1 MIDIYQNKSD
11 EQLMEGIKIGEMQAF
26 DELYL
31 RYSKRLL
38 HFFFRML
45 NRDTEKAQDFLQDI
59 FLKIVEKPHLFDTQ
73 KRFSTWVFTVAN
85 NMCKNEYRR
94 LQVRQDGSIYVGD
107 FNVTENDI
115 VLPKIK
121 QQIDSKHFKKMVV
134 EELANMSEVKR
145 SVFLLRYQE
154 QFSVKEISEILHC
167 SEGTVKSRLFYTTK
181 TLAEKL
187 QAYNPSTL

>member
-115 VLPKIK
+115 VLPKIE

>member
-1 MIDIYQNKSD
+1 M
-11 EQLMEGIKIGEMQAF
+11 GE
-26 DELYL
+26 
-31 RYSKRLL
+31 
-38 HFFFRML
+38 
-45 NRDTEKAQDFLQDI
+45 

-115 VLPKIK
+115 VLPKIE

>member
-1 MIDIYQNKSD
+1 MIDSYQNKSD
-11 EQLMEGIKIGEMQAF
+11 EQLMEGIKIGEMGAF
-26 DELYL
+26 DELYS

-45 NRDTEKAQDFLQDI
+45 RKDAEKAQDFLQDI
-59 FLKIVEKPHLFDTQ
+59 FLKIVEKPYLFDCK

-94 LQVRQDGSIYVGD
+94 LQVRQNGSIYVGD
-107 FNVTENDI
+107 FNTTENDI
-115 VLPKIK
+115 VLPKIE
-121 QQIDSKHFKKMVV
+121 QQIDNQHFKKMVV
-134 EELANMSEVKR
+134 GELATMSEAKR

-154 QFSVKEISEILHC
+154 QFSIKEISEILNC

-181 TLAEKL
+181 ALAQKL
-187 QAYNPSTL
+187 QAYNPSML

>member
-1 MIDIYQNKSD
+1 MIDSYQNKSD
-11 EQLMEGIKIGEMQAF
+11 EQLMEGIKIGEMRAF
-26 DELYL
+26 DELYS

-45 NRDTEKAQDFLQDI
+45 RKDAEKAQDFLQDI
-59 FLKIVEKPHLFDTQ
+59 FLKIVEKRYLFDCK

-94 LQVRQDGSIYVGD
+94 LQVRQNGSIYVGD
-107 FNVTENDI
+107 FNTTENDI
-115 VLPKIK
+115 VLPKIE
-121 QQIDSKHFKKMVV
+121 QQIDNQHFKKMVV
-134 EELANMSEVKR
+134 GELATMSEAKR

-154 QFSVKEISEILHC
+154 QFSIKEISEILNC

-181 TLAEKL
+181 ALAQKL
-187 QAYNPSTL
+187 QAYNPSML

>member
-1 MIDIYQNKSD
+1 MIDSYQNKSD
-11 EQLMEGIKIGEMQAF
+11 EQLMEGIKIGEMRAF
-26 DELYL
+26 DELYS

-45 NRDTEKAQDFLQDI
+45 RKDAEKAQDFLQDI
-59 FLKIVEKPHLFDTQ
+59 FLKIVEKPYLFDCK

-94 LQVRQDGSIYVGD
+94 LQVRQNGSIYVGD
-107 FNVTENDI
+107 FNTTENDI
-115 VLPKIK
+115 VLPKIE
-121 QQIDSKHFKKMVV
+121 QQIDNQHFKKMVV
-134 EELANMSEVKR
+134 GELATMSEAKR

-154 QFSVKEISEILHC
+154 QFSIKEISEILNC

-181 TLAEKL
+181 ALAQKL
-187 QAYNPSTL
+187 QAYNPSML

>member
-1 MIDIYQNKSD
+1 MIGIYQNKSD
-11 EQLMEGIKIGEMQAF
+11 EQLMEGIKLGKMQAF

-45 NRDTEKAQDFLQDI
+45 YKDAEKAQDFLQDI
-59 FLKIVEKPHLFDTQ
+59 FLKVVEKPHLFDTK
-73 KRFSTWVFTVAN
+73 KRFSTWIFAVAN

-94 LQVRQDGSIYVGD
+94 LKVRRNGSIYVGD

-115 VLPKIK
+115 ILPKIE
-121 QQIDSKHFKKMVV
+121 QQIDSQHFKKLVV
-134 EELANMSEVKR
+134 GELANMSEAKR

-154 QFSVKEISEILHC
+154 QFSIKEISDILNC

-181 TLAEKL
+181 TLAKKL
-187 QAYNPSTL
+187 QAYNPSVL

>member
-1 MIDIYQNKSD
+1 
-11 EQLMEGIKIGEMQAF
+11 MEGIKIGEMGAF
-26 DELYL
+26 DELYS

-45 NRDTEKAQDFLQDI
+45 RKDAEKAQDFLQDI
-59 FLKIVEKPHLFDTQ
+59 FLKIVEKPYLFDCK

-94 LQVRQDGSIYVGD
+94 LQVRQNGSIYVGD
-107 FNVTENDI
+107 FNTTENDI
-115 VLPKIK
+115 VLPKIE
-121 QQIDSKHFKKMVV
+121 QQIDNQHFKKMVIG
-134 EELANMSEVKR
+134 ELANMSEAKR

-154 QFSVKEISEILHC
+154 QFSIKEISEILNC

-181 TLAEKL
+181 ALAQKL
-187 QAYNPSTL
+187 QAYNPSML